1 MKNINEPTSLPEIAR
16 AWVVFQDY
24 TGLRPIRDEADFQ
37 RIQTLANTL
46 ADAVGDDEDHPL
58 YSLFSIV
65 LEMMEHWEDE
75 HVEIAPAPPREVLRH
90 LLEVNNLKQKDL
102 AEIAS
107 QTLVSD
113 ILAGR
118 REISKRL
125 AKSLAA
131 RFHVDVS
138 AFI

>member
-1 MKNINEPTSLPEIAR
+1 MNTHLQSSTLSELTQ
-16 AWVVFQDY
+16 AWTAFQEFAS
-24 TGLRPIRDEADFQ
+24 LRPVRSAADFE
-37 RIQTLANTL
+37 RIHALADTL
-46 ADAVGDDEDHPL
+46 ADTVGDDEDHPL
-58 YSLFSIV
+58 YSLFEIA
-65 LEMMEHWEDE
+65 MELIERWENE
-75 HVEIAPAPPREVLRH
+75 HVEIPVAAPREVLRH
-90 LLEVNNLKQKDL
+90 LLEANNLKQKDL
-102 AEIAS
+102 ADIAS

-125 AKSLAA
+125 AKSLSL

>member
-1 MKNINEPTSLPEIAR
+1 MNITHQSNALPEITR
-16 AWVVFQDY
+16 AWMTFQDHA
-24 TGLRPIRDEADFQ
+24 GLRPIRNAADFD
-37 RIQTLANTL
+37 RIQALANAL
-46 ADAVGDDEDHPL
+46 ADEVGDDDQHPL
-58 YSLFSIV
+58 YSLFEIV
-65 LEMMEHWEDE
+65 MDMIERWEDQ
-75 HVEIAPAPPREVLRH
+75 HVHIAPAPPREVLRH
-90 LLEVNNLKQKDL
+90 LLEANNLKQKDL
-102 AEIAS
+102 EGIAS

-125 AKSLAA
+125 AKALAE

>member
-1 MKNINEPTSLPEIAR
+1 MNTNNQSSSLPEITR
-16 AWVVFQDY
+16 AWITFQDCA
-24 TGLRPIRDEADFQ
+24 GLRPIRDEADFQ
-37 RIQTLANTL
+37 RIQALANTL
-46 ADAVGDDEDHPL
+46 ADDVGDDEDHPL

-65 LEMMEHWEDE
+65 LEMIERWEDE

-90 LLEVNNLKQKDL
+90 LLEANNLKQKDL
-102 AEIAS
+102 TGIAS

-125 AKSLAA
+125 AKSLAT